1 MPTAPVLDREDQA
14 NDTRSDQT
22 ETSSAVRPKRGRVKP
37 TAKSAPREST
47 KTTNAL
53 QNGGE
58 HERGVAHRAP
68 VQPRKSASP
77 LLIGAGIGAAVA
89 LSVVALRSRD
99 KRPTVALFASPNST
113 FFNAIVKTVAFA
125 VAQSASKGSL
135 TGLLARAVGK
145 AVA

>member
-1 MPTAPVLDREDQA
+1 MPTTPARDREDQA
-14 NDTRSDQT
+14 DDTHIAKT
-22 ETSSAVRPKRGRVKP
+22 AVSSEARPKRVRAKPAVKV
-37 TAKSAPREST
+37 APSQST
-47 KTTNAL
+47 PQK
-53 QNGGE
+53 GGE
-58 HERGVAHRAP
+58 RELDVAKVALVRA
-68 VQPRKSASP
+68 RKSASP

-125 VAQSASKGSL
+125 VAQSTAKGSL
-135 TGLLARAVGK
+135 AGLVARAVGK